1 MAGIKTQLGLGQI
14 WSGERDFQNSL
25 PFSGT
30 SLPKSFHYACNK
42 VTVCYLSEFF
52 GPLLIVSMF
61 ATAGE

>member
-42 VTVCYLSEFF
+42 VTVYVTYLNFLD
-52 GPLLIVSMF
+52 PYL
-61 ATAGE
+61 